1 MGDFSDLIT
10 LLTILFL
17 GLGIVCEIKYLTGR

>member
-1 MGDFSDLIT
+1 MDYDGLIT